1 MPVDIKFLQKEK
13 IIAIIR
19 SIPLKDMKKTGDA
32 LYKGGIR
39 LIEVAF
45 DHAKPDGI
53 DQTLESLHQLRTSLP
68 EDVHLG
74 AGTVLSE
81 KEVKSAFET
90 GAEFII
96 SPNTDPA
103 VIRKTKD
110 LGMLSMPGAMTPSEI
125 ASAYQA
131 GGDIIKLFPADFLG
145 PSYVKA
151 LRGPLGHIPLAAVGG
166 ISQENIRSWQDV
178 GVQVFGIGSSLVSP
192 VLVCEGR
199 FKELTDRA
207 LEFLQIV
214 HPDSALG

>member
-1 MPVDIKFLQKEK
+1 MPVDIEFLQKEK

-19 SIPLKDMKKTGDA
+19 GIPLKDMEKTGDA

-53 DQTLESLHQLRTSLP
+53 DQTLESLHQLRASLP
-68 EDVHLG
+68 EDLHLG

-96 SPNTDPA
+96 SPNADPA

-192 VLVCEGR
+192 VLVREGR

>member
-19 SIPLKDMKKTGDA
+19 SIPLKDIEKTGDA
-32 LYKGGIR
+32 LYNGGIR

-53 DQTLESLHQLRTSLP
+53 DQTLESLHQLRASLP
-68 EDVHLG
+68 EDLHLG

-81 KEVKSAFET
+81 QEVKSAFET

-96 SPNTDPA
+96 SPNADPA

-192 VLVCEGR
+192 VLVREGR

-207 LEFLQIV
+207 LEFSQGAIGE
-214 HPDSALG
+214 DSF